1 MLPIQCVFLSYH
13 REGLAM
19 RPGLGRV
26 LARLDEPEGEEP
38 RVSRLGSNSS
48 ISSTSSCSSTSWS
61 RMHLTEYW
69 PNTQSY
75 KKRETCEK
83 RCLERRDPFNKRKS
97 GAAGFSA
104 SIPFCFP
111 FYLPAAAPAYEM
123 QPPGEPDSTSTRLQP
138 VSISVLPANHKQ
150 GKGYNSV
157 K

>member
-1 MLPIQCVFLSYH
+1 MLVLYWNALYSLVSYPVYMCVSFLTMYH

-26 LARLDEPEGEEP
+26 LARLDEPEGDEP

-75 KKRETCEK
+75 KKTETREK
-83 RCLERRDPFNKRKS
+83 KCLKRRDPFENKTRVELLVS
-97 GAAGFSA
+97 VPAFLSVSHSTYQLLPQLTRCRRLVNRAPSPQGFSQ
-104 SIPFCFP
+104 SP
-111 FYLPAAAPAYEM
+111 
-123 QPPGEPDSTSTRLQP
+123 
-138 VSISVLPANHKQ
+138 
-150 GKGYNSV
+150 
-157 K
+157 